1 MLHSHAE
8 IRRRIDAL
16 GPWFHNMELAG
27 VETAPNHFLGNYP
40 LIKWRKFA
48 QAIPADP

>member
-27 VETAPNHFLGNYP
+27 V
-40 LIKWRKFA
+40 
-48 QAIPADP
+48 

>member
-27 VETAPNHFLGNYP
+27 
-40 LIKWRKFA
+40 
-48 QAIPADP
+48 